1 MIADQFT
8 VEIKRSLESLQS
20 ANEAVSR
27 WLTARGTPEPV
38 STFANLAI
46 EELATNCIKYG
57 YDDQTDHTIE
67 VRVLFSRETL
77 VVVITDEG
85 RPFNPIEAPDPDL
98 NLPTEERP
106 IGGLGIYL
114 VRKMS
119 DRIEYAREAG
129 RNRVTLYKS
138 FSCPPGS

>member
-27 WLTARGTPEPV
+27 WLTGHATPEPV
-38 STFANLAI
+38 SSFANLAI
-46 EELATNCIKYG
+46 EEFATNCIKYG
-57 YDDQTDHTIE
+57 YDDQNEHTIE
-67 VRVLFSRETL
+67 VRVVLSGGSL
-77 VVVITDEG
+77 VVVITDDG

-119 DRIEYAREAG
+119 DRIEYVREAG
-129 RNRVTLYKS
+129 RNRVTLWKS
-138 FSCPPGS
+138 VGCPPGN